1 MYPQGGFTGEEHMR
15 RTRRTTIALAAAAT
29 LLIAACGSDDNSS
42 ADTTEA
48 SSETTEATT
57 ETTDD
62 MSSETTDAPDA
73 TDAPETTD
81 GEMAMGAAGFP
92 ECAALEGATIGYSQ
106 PIPDPNFAII
116 DEIMAAQLDL
126 IGADYIGVNAQF
138 DPGKQVSDVQTLQQ
152 QGITA
157 LIINPVDPTV
167 TAAAVQ
173 ELVDAGIPVVVQ
185 DTDNDGSYFTSVNAD
200 VVTAAQQGAALLKE
214 LVGDGTVGVIIGPP
228 FATVL
233 KREADTF
240 AAAAAEVGLNVI
252 DTQTSGNPGDPG
264 AAQTIAEAWKQ
275 QNPDLAGIWTF
286 NDTSAVGVAAT
297 FDDDFAPALVS
308 INGQPEA
315 IPLIEGGRINATFD
329 LQQDMI
335 ARSLAFA
342 AATAICGGELPSDVW
357 VQTKLIDATNFGD
370 WISPVDR
377 GVETELGLE
386 EIDGKTFIVQK

>member
-1 MYPQGGFTGEEHMR
+1 MR
-15 RTRRTTIALAAAAT
+15 RTRRTTIALATAAT
-29 LLIAACGSDDNSS
+29 LLIAACGSDDDG
-42 ADTTEA
+42 ATGTTQAAPGTTETAPEDTEATDTTEA
-48 SSETTEATT
+48 APATTEMAETT
-57 ETTDD
+57 ETTEGD
-62 MSSETTDAPDA
+62 MA
-73 TDAPETTD
+73 
-81 GEMAMGAAGFP
+81 AAGFP
-92 ECAALEGATIGYSQ
+92 ECPELEGATIGYSQ
-106 PIPDPNFAII
+106 PIPDPNFALI
-116 DEIMAAQLDL
+116 DEVMAAQLDVV
-126 IGADYIGVNAQF
+126 GAEYIGVNAQF
-138 DPGKQVSDVQTLQQ
+138 DPGKQVSDIQTLQQ

-173 ELVDAGIPVVVQ
+173 EVIDAGIPVVVQ
-185 DTDNDGSYFTSVNAD
+185 DTDNDGTYFTSVNAD
-200 VVTAAQQGAALLKE
+200 VITAAEQGAALLKE
-214 LVGDGTVGVIIGPP
+214 LVGDGPVGVIVGPP

-264 AAQTIAEAWKQ
+264 AAQSIAEAWKQ

-297 FDDDFAPALVS
+297 FDDAFAPALVS

-329 LQQDMI
+329 LQTDMI

-357 VQTKLIDATNFGD
+357 VQTKLIDATNVAD
-370 WISPVDR
+370 WVTPADR
-377 GVETELGLE
+377 SIDSDLGTE
-386 EIDGKTFIVQK
+386 EIDGKTFIVPK

>member
-1 MYPQGGFTGEEHMR
+1 VT
-15 RTRRTTIALAAAAT
+15 AAT
-29 LLIAACGSDDNSS
+29 LIVAACGSDDDSS
-42 ADTTEA
+42 ADTTTAPEPTEA
-48 SSETTEATT
+48 PASTEATETTEATEST
-57 ETTDD
+57 EAPETT
-62 MSSETTDAPDA
+62 EA
-73 TDAPETTD
+73 TETTD
-81 GEMAMGAAGFP
+81 GEMAEAGFP

-116 DEIMAAQLDL
+116 DEVMAAQLDVV
-126 IGADYIGVNAQF
+126 GAEYLGVNAQF
-138 DPGKQVSDVQTLQQ
+138 DPGKQVSDIQTLQQ
-152 QGITA
+152 QGIDA

-173 ELVDAGIPVVVQ
+173 EVVDAGIPVVVQ
-185 DTDNDGSYFTSVNAD
+185 DTDNDGTYYTSVNAD
-200 VVTAAQQGAALLKE
+200 VISAAEEGVAILKE
-214 LVGDGTVGVIIGPP
+214 LVGDAPVGAIIGPP

-233 KREADTF
+233 RRQADTF
-240 AAAAAEVGLNVI
+240 AAAAEEVGLNVI

-315 IPLIEGGRINATFD
+315 IPLVEGGRISATFD

-335 ARSLAFA
+335 ARSLAYA
-342 AATAICGGELPSDVW
+342 ASAAICGIELPEALW
-357 VQTKLIDATNFGD
+357 VQSLLIDADNVGD
-370 WISPVDR
+370 WVPFLDR
-377 GVETELGLE
+377 GVESDLSLE
-386 EIDGKTFIVQK
+386 EIDGKTFVVQS

>member
-1 MYPQGGFTGEEHMR
+1 MR
-15 RTRRTTIALAAAAT
+15 RTRRTTIALAIAAT
-29 LLIAACGSDDNSS
+29 LLIAACGSDDDGG
-42 ADTTEA
+42 AQTTDAAPETTEA
-48 SSETTEATT
+48 SAETTEATSETTEAT
-57 ETTDD
+57 
-62 MSSETTDAPDA
+62 SETTEAA
-73 TDAPETTD
+73 EGGGGEGET
-81 GEMAMGAAGFP
+81 GAAGFP
-92 ECAALEGATIGYSQ
+92 VCADLEGATIGYSQ

-116 DEIMAAQLDL
+116 DEVMAAQLEL
-126 IGADYIGVNAQF
+126 VGAEYIGVNAQF

-173 ELVDAGIPVVVQ
+173 EVIDAGIPVIVQ
-185 DTDNDGSYFTSVNAD
+185 DTDNDGTYFTSVNAD
-200 VVTAAQQGAALLKE
+200 VISAAEEGAALLKE
-214 LVGDGTVGVIIGPP
+214 LVGDGTVGVIVGPP

-233 KREADTF
+233 ERQAETF
-240 AAAAAEVGLNVI
+240 AAAAEEVGLNVI

-264 AAQTIAEAWKQ
+264 AAQTIVEAWKQ
-275 QNPDLAGIWTF
+275 QAPDLAGIWTF

-297 FDDDFAPALVS
+297 FDDAFAPALVS

-357 VQTKLIDATNFGD
+357 VQSKLIDADNVGEWVT
-370 WISPVDR
+370 PVER
-377 GVETELGLE
+377 GVESELGLE
-386 EIDGKTFIVQK
+386 EIDGKTFIVSK